1 MRRDKEVVVN
11 PAKQSGLCALGRP
24 RAGVRT
30 GYRAGLALAELPTSR
45 KTSSKEGCFLSG
57 RLPPSAISPHVTAS
71 MGPAAF
77 CMVAGTKT
85 LAGLSR
91 VFTKGAGIFGW
102 SQI

>member
-11 PAKQSGLCALGRP
+11 PAKQSGLCALGRL
-24 RAGVRT
+24 RT

-45 KTSSKEGCFLSG
+45 KTSSKDRCFLAG
-57 RLPPSAISPHVTAS
+57 HLPPSAISPHVTAS
-71 MGPAAF
+71 MGPAAP
-77 CMVAGTKT
+77 CMAAGTKT

-91 VFTKGAGIFGW
+91 IFTKGAGIFGW